1 MRMSF
6 YCLLYMRLPLL
17 LMVTCSWLLAASASA
32 QTHVEIGAG
41 MSFTRDEEDT
51 PAIALAWLPPW
62 RETYGGVVRAEIGAM
77 QLRGRDDSRYS
88 NRHTVRLFHGGIRY
102 ERPGGLSAGFG
113 IGVQHRKTD
122 ALSGD
127 PQFISTIGWR
137 WDRFSLLFRH
147 ISNGG
152 FDKPNDG
159 ENILQ
164 LAWRF

>member
-1 MRMSF
+1 MRISH
-6 YCLLYMRLPLL
+6 L
-17 LMVTCSWLLAASASA
+17 LMVVCSWLLAASATA

-41 MSFTRDEEDT
+41 ISFTRDEEDT

-62 RETYGGVVRAEIGAM
+62 REAYGGLVRAEIGAM
-77 QLRGRDDSRYS
+77 QLRGRDDSRYD
-88 NRHTVRLFHGGIRY
+88 NQHTVRLFHGGVRY
-102 ERPGGLSAGFG
+102 ERPDGLIAGFG
-113 IGVQHRKTD
+113 VGLQHRKTD

-137 WDRFSLLFRH
+137 WERFSLLFRH

-159 ENILQ
+159 ENFLE